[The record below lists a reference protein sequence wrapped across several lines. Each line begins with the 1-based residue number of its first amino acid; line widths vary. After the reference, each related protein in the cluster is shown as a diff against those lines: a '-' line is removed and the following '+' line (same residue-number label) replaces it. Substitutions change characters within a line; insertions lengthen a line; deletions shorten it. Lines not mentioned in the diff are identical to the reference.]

1 MRCVVA
7 RLSRPSARPRRSGFT
22 LIELLVVIAII
33 GILIGLLLPAVQ
45 KVRESANRTT
55 CLNNLKQFGLACHQN
70 QDVYGHL
77 PTGGWGWGWMG
88 VPDRGSSESQP
99 GGWIY
104 QILPFVEQQAN
115 YELAATL
122 GGDMQLVATPLKL
135 FNCPSRRTGGPYP
148 GYTSC
153 FNFGG
158 FTPSAYARADY
169 AGCAGDQSGDEIF
182 PGPDSLAQGDDPAY
196 PWPDTS
202 FYTGVIFQRSGV
214 RLNTIANGTSN
225 TFLAGEKYLNPD
237 NYRTGQDPG
246 DNENMYVGFD
256 NDLSR
261 TTDYPPMQ
269 DQKGYQN
276 TFIFGSAHTAGV
288 QMLHCDGSAELIS
301 YTIDP
306 TVFQRAGNRY

>member
-1 MRCVVA
+1 VTA
-7 RLSRPSARPRRSGFT
+7 LSRLPGCRRRRGFT
-22 LIELLVVIAII
+22 LVELLVVLAIIAI
-33 GILIGLLLPAVQ
+33 LIALLLPAVQ
-45 KVRESANRTT
+45 KVRESANRTQ
-55 CLNNLKQFGLACHQN
+55 CLNSLKQFGLACHQN
-70 QDVYGHL
+70 VDVYGHL
-77 PTGGWGWGWMG
+77 PTGGWGWSWMG
-88 VPDRGSSESQP
+88 DPSRGSNESQP

-122 GGDMQLVATPLKL
+122 NGDMQLAGTPLKL

-169 AGCAGDQSGDEIF
+169 AACAGDQSTDEIY
-182 PGPDSLAQGDDPAY
+182 PGPPSLAAGDDPSY

-202 FYTGVIFQRSGV
+202 FYTGVIFQRSGI
-214 RLNTIANGTSN
+214 RLTDVLNGTSN

-237 NYRTGQDPG
+237 NYRTGNDPG
-246 DNENMYVGFD
+246 DNENLYVGFD

-261 TTDYPPMQ
+261 TTDYAPMK
-269 DQKGYQN
+269 DEVGYQD

-301 YTIDP
+301 FTVDP
-306 TVFQRAGNRY
+306 TVFKRAGNRN